1 MSTLKFNYDRLG
13 KAVEEGME
21 AFFEKI
27 AEHYAEIETGDFSP
41 LATLAIEKAMLEA
54 AETWVRGNSP
64 YDMYDWKE

>member
-1 MSTLKFNYDRLG
+1 MAVRFDYARLG

-27 AEHYAEIETGDFSP
+27 AEHYTEIESGDFSP
-41 LATLAIEKAMLEA
+41 LATLAIEEAMLEA

-64 YDMYDWKE
+64 CDMYDWKE